1 MIVPGVRGVLTI
13 QKIKERDCIIV
24 FIFVNLELSNVYL
37 SVAIQ
42 LDCFNNRRLL
52 SARTWTTELNQKFV
66 EGNRQFFCKHKLIME
81 CFVNISFLSF
91 RFILNFISFL

>member
-24 FIFVNLELSNVYL
+24 FIFVNLELSNVHL

-52 SARTWTTELNQKFV
+52 SARTWTTELTRSLLKEIDNF
-66 EGNRQFFCKHKLIME
+66 
-81 CFVNISFLSF
+81 FVNT
-91 RFILNFISFL
+91 N

>member
-42 LDCFNNRRLL
+42 RNCFNNRRLL
-52 SARTWTTELNQKFV
+52 SARTWTTELTRSLLKEIDNF
-66 EGNRQFFCKHKLIME
+66 
-81 CFVNISFLSF
+81 FVNT
-91 RFILNFISFL
+91 N